1 MSNHQ
6 TSRES
11 PETTARTAPLS
22 PGTHVVDVGGVAQRY
37 HVAGTGPVVLAHP
50 GGPGLSWDYLRMPA
64 AESHLTMVYV
74 EPIGTG
80 ASGRLPAHPH
90 GYTRER
96 YARALD
102 GLIEHLGAGRVHL
115 LGHSHGGFVAQH
127 YALTRPDRLAG
138 VILYGSAPVTGPE
151 HHAEAARNM
160 EAFARRNAGRP
171 GLRDVLDTWE
181 SLGALADDEGTTR
194 AARGIL
200 PAYLADYWDR
210 REEYAPLFSVTGTYI
225 SGLDDRL
232 APDLVDDRDL
242 LGSIKAPA
250 LVIAG
255 RHDVICGPRWAKELA
270 GGIPGAELVLLENSG
285 HLGHV
290 EEPDAFARAMTAFVA
305 ATAA

>member
-6 TSRES
+6 T
-11 PETTARTAPLS
+11 ALS
-22 PGTHVVDVGGVAQRY
+22 PGTHTVDLGNVAQRY
-37 HVAGTGPVVLAHP
+37 HVAGSGPVVLAHP
-50 GGPGLSWDYLRMPA
+50 GGPGLSWEYLRMPA
-64 AESHLTMVYV
+64 AESHVTMVYV

-96 YARALD
+96 YAQALD
-102 GLIEHLGAGRVHL
+102 GLIDHLGADRVHL

-138 VILYGSAPVTGPE
+138 VILYDSAPVTGPE
-151 HHAEAARNM
+151 HYAEAARNM
-160 EAFARRNAGRP
+160 EEFARRNAGRP
-171 GLRDVLDTWE
+171 GLDGVLATWE

-200 PAYLADYWDR
+200 PAYLADYWDHQER
-210 REEYAPLFSVTGTYI
+210 YAPLFAITGTYI

-232 APDLVDDRDL
+232 APDLVDDRDA
-242 LGSIKAPA
+242 LGSIRAPA
-250 LVIAG
+250 LVVAG
-255 RHDVICGPRWAKELA
+255 RHDVICGPRWAGELA
-270 GGIPGAELVLLENSG
+270 AGIPRADLVVLENSG

-290 EEPDAFARAMTAFVA
+290 EEPDAFARAVTTFVS
-305 ATAA
+305 ATAR

>member
-1 MSNHQ
+1 MTMHKSH
-6 TSRES
+6 TI
-11 PETTARTAPLS
+11 
-22 PGTHVVDVGGVAQRY
+22 DVEGVAQRF
-37 HVAGTGPVVLAHP
+37 HVAGSGPVVLAHP
-50 GGPGLSWDYLRMPA
+50 GGPGLAWEYLRMPA
-64 AESHLTMVYV
+64 AERHLTMVYV

-102 GLIEHLGAGRVHL
+102 GLIDHLGAGPVHL

-151 HHAEAARNM
+151 HFAEAARTM

-171 GLRDVLDTWE
+171 ELKDVLDTWQ
-181 SLGALADDEGTTR
+181 SLGGLSDDEATTR

-200 PAYLADYWDR
+200 PAYLAEYWDHQER
-210 REEYAPLFSVTGTYI
+210 YAPLFSITGTFV
-225 SGLDDRL
+225 SGLDDQGV
-232 APDLVDDRDL
+232 PDLVDDRAAL
-242 LGSIKAPA
+242 PSIKTPT
-250 LVIAG
+250 LVVAG
-255 RHDVICGPRWAKELA
+255 RHDVICGPRWANELA
-270 GGIPGAELVLLENSG
+270 AGIPGAELVMLEHSG

-290 EEPDAFARAMTAFVA
+290 EEPDAFARAVTSFAL
-305 ATAA
+305 ATAG

>member
-1 MSNHQ
+1 MDNAV
-6 TSRES
+6 TG
-11 PETTARTAPLS
+11 PLS
-22 PGTHVVDVGGVAQRY
+22 PGTHTIEVEGVAQRY
-37 HVAGTGPVVLAHP
+37 HVAGTGPVCLVHP

-64 AESHLTMVYV
+64 VEQHLTMVYV

-102 GLIEHLGAGRVHL
+102 GLIEHLAVDRVHL
-115 LGHSHGGFVAQH
+115 LGHSHGGFVAQY
-127 YALTRPDRLAG
+127 YALTRSERLAG

-151 HHAEAARNM
+151 HFAEAARNM

-171 GLRDVLDTWE
+171 GLLDVLDAWQ
-181 SLGALADDEGTTR
+181 SLGGLADDEGTTR
-194 AARGIL
+194 AARGLL
-200 PAYLADYWDR
+200 PAYLADYWQHQER
-210 REEYAPLFSVTGTYI
+210 YAPLFSVTGTYI

-232 APDLVDDRDL
+232 VPDVIDDRDL
-242 LGSIKAPA
+242 LSLIKLPT

-255 RHDVICGPRWAKELA
+255 RHDVICGPRWAWQLA
-270 GGIPGAELVLLENSG
+270 GGIPDAELVLLEDSG

-290 EEPDAFARAMTAFVA
+290 EEPDAFARALTSFAL
-305 ATAA
+305 ATAR